1 MNLPDGLLTGEWTL
15 ATWLLFIPLL
25 SCIVWQ
31 APWRRL
37 ADSTQLNVWL
47 GTVVTLT
54 VLWSLSAGVKP
65 GLSLHLLGAMVFT
78 LAFGPH
84 LAFIGLCA
92 VLAGISL
99 NGTTGWQAYAA
110 NALLMAAVSVL
121 VAQAVLRLN
130 ERFLPRQLFVYIFAN
145 GFFGAAVSIAA
156 TGVAA
161 ALLLATAGAYP
172 IDYVLEEYLPYVLLL
187 AFSEAWLSGMAI
199 TLFVIY
205 RPEWVSTFD
214 DSRYLRDQ

>member
-15 ATWLLFIPLL
+15 ATWLLFIPLFL
-25 SCIVWQ
+25 YAIWR
-31 APWRRL
+31 APWRQL
-37 ADSTQLNVWL
+37 AETTRLNVCL
-47 GTVVTLT
+47 GTIVTLT

-99 NGTTGWQAYAA
+99 NGATGWQAYAA
-110 NALLMAAVSVL
+110 NALLMVAVSVL
-121 VAQAVLRLN
+121 AAHAVLRFN

-145 GFFGAAVSIAA
+145 GFFGAALSIGA
-156 TGVAA
+156 TGVAS
-161 ALLLATAGAYP
+161 ALLLAVAGAYP
-172 IDYVLEEYLPYVLLL
+172 VDYVLEAYLPYVLLL
-187 AFSEAWLSGMAI
+187 AFSEAWLSGMVI